1 MDTKLKIP
9 SSPLLVG
16 YALAFAVVV
25 GVKLL
30 TRVGEVGYL
39 LWLLSPT
46 AWLLEACLNEPLAF
60 EAGKGF
66 VALQSPF
73 IISAECAGAN
83 FFIIS
88 FLSVVLGFLHKSRW
102 AVLPTLAV
110 FGLIAYCLTVC
121 VNVFRIVNILKFEQA
136 LSQASGFSS
145 KVVHEAQGVFVYV
158 SFLLLFYFSLHLFFK
173 KPYEKLT

>member
-1 MDTKLKIP
+1 MNTKQKM
-9 SSPLLVG
+9 SSSLVAG
-16 YALAFAVVV
+16 YILAFALVV

-30 TRVGEVGYL
+30 TRVGEVAYL

-46 AWLLEACLNEPLAF
+46 AWLLEVCLNEPLAF
-60 EAGKGF
+60 RAGEGF

-88 FLSVVLGFLHKSRW
+88 FLSAVLGFLHKARW

-110 FGLIAYCLTVC
+110 FAGLAYCLTVC
-121 VNVFRIVNILKFEQA
+121 VNVFRIVNILKFEA
-136 LSQASGFSS
+136 VLSHASGFSS
-145 KVVHEAQGVFVYV
+145 KVVHEAQGVLVYV
-158 SFLLLFYFSLHLFFK
+158 SFLLLFYFALHLFFK